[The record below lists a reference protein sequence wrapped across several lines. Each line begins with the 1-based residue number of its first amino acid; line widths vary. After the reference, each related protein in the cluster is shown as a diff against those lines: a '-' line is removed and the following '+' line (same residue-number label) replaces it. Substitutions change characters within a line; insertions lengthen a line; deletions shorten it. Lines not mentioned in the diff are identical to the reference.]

1 MDSCPRAA
9 ISSWLGWRAAAN
21 CFPQNLVL
29 FADKLLGTQSLCLF
43 RGRHKQISLE
53 VPRPDAIFIAPRVPL
68 IPCGSMCKLILYAA
82 HLNGANCISPLD
94 NILLLPVIPGVSSI
108 YVGALER
115 ERFSEH
121 PEVQVSFGKR
131 SPHQDSGTSLENFKE
146 NLKLTLWLDYGV
158 SLEMELMGCKEFP
171 VLVEVCYCHFLCAVG
186 VGAPLG
192 ALSLLESRSRA
203 QGRERERKN
212 KKAN

>member
-9 ISSWLGWRAAAN
+9 ISSCPGWRVAAN

-53 VPRPDAIFIAPRVPL
+53 VPRPDAIFIVPRVPL

-94 NILLLPVIPGVSSI
+94 NILLLPVILRVSCVC
-108 YVGALER
+108 VGASER
-115 ERFSEH
+115 ERFSEN
-121 PEVQVSFGKR
+121 PAVQVSFGKM
-131 SPHQDSGTSLENFKE
+131 SPHQDSGISLGNFKGH
-146 NLKLTLWLDYGV
+146 LKL
-158 SLEMELMGCKEFP
+158 S
-171 VLVEVCYCHFLCAVG
+171 
-186 VGAPLG
+186 
-192 ALSLLESRSRA
+192 
-203 QGRERERKN
+203 
-212 KKAN
+212 